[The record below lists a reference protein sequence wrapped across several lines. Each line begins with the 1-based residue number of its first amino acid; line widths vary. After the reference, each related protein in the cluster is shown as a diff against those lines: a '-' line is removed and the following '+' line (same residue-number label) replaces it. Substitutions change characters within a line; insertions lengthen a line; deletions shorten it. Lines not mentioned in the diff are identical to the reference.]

1 MTHDRR
7 NRNVKCAP
15 RAAGAVRA
23 MAIVAAMTLSSCA
36 PDAVRNNAATG
47 FNGYLNSLKTACP
60 NLRIGSSDVGQWIQ
74 FGSADDNYN
83 YWLDMTSRLY
93 YGRVSPAEYRS
104 AVGAQL
110 GASTSNAAAFDCM
123 VGALPAQRDSAP
135 PPRGVITY

>member
-1 MTHDRR
+1 MAHDCRNFQVTRSTHARF
-7 NRNVKCAP
+7 
-15 RAAGAVRA
+15 AVVFI
-23 MAIVAAMTLSSCA
+23 AIATSLTVAACA
-36 PDAVRNNAATG
+36 PDAVRNNNATG

-74 FGSADDNYN
+74 YGSGDNDYN

-110 GASTSNAAAFDCM
+110 GASSSNAAAFDCM
-123 VGALPAQRDSAP
+123 IGALPVQRDSAP

>member
-1 MTHDRR
+1 MIHDGR
-7 NRNVKCAP
+7 NRNVMRTSRTAS
-15 RAAGAVRA
+15 AIRA
-23 MAIVAAMTLSSCA
+23 MATVAAMTLCSCA

-47 FNGYLNSLKTACP
+47 FNGYLDSLKTACP
-60 NLRIGSSDVGQWIQ
+60 NLRIGTSDVGQWIQ
-74 FGSADDNYN
+74 YGSGDNDYN

-123 VGALPAQRDSAP
+123 IGALPAQRDSAP